1 MRCADEHACL
11 NHYFAIDWLR
21 PAGVS
26 RGGLSPFR
34 RSSAL
39 ASVGLAALVTAFIG
53 VDFFANGEQL
63 YSQPRTWMS
72 VGDFNIGFNLVLDG
86 LSLTMSSVVT
96 GVGFLIHMY
105 ASWYMRGEE
114 GYSRFF
120 AYTNLFIASMV
131 VLVLADNLLLM
142 YLGWEGVGL
151 CSYLLIGFYYTD
163 PKNGAAAMKAFVV
176 TRVGDV
182 FLAFA
187 LFILYNELGTLNF
200 REMVELAPAHFA
212 DGNNMLMWAT
222 LMLLGGAVGKSAQL
236 PLQTWLADAMAGP
249 TPVSALIHAATMVT
263 AGVYLIARTHGL
275 FLMTPEF
282 LCIWW
287 VLSGRLR
294 CCWPVLP
301 RWYRP
306 TSTCSRLLYHEPD
319 WLHVPR
325 AWRAGMGC
333 GDFPLDDSRVL

>member
-1 MRCADEHACL
+1 
-11 NHYFAIDWLR
+11 
-21 PAGVS
+21 
-26 RGGLSPFR
+26 
-34 RSSAL
+34 
-39 ASVGLAALVTAFIG
+39 
-53 VDFFANGEQL
+53 
-63 YSQPRTWMS
+63 
-72 VGDFNIGFNLVLDG
+72 
-86 LSLTMSSVVT
+86 
-96 GVGFLIHMY
+96 
-105 ASWYMRGEE
+105 MRGEE

-200 REMVELAPAHFA
+200 REMVELAPQHFA
-212 DGNNMLMWAT
+212 NGSTTLQWAT

-249 TPVSALIHAATMVT
+249 TPVTTESMVSDRPSNTRLKPMLKSPTDIQVHSGTLTACLPLAKKSTPTYAVTSAARPTEPMPTAAERFSDQRPREKASSTKPINGKRMVKASMFIHA
-263 AGVYLIARTHGL
+263 THL
-275 FLMTPEF
+275 LNR
-282 LCIWW
+282 C
-287 VLSGRLR
+287 SGSGGDDGAAAAAPGRYS
-294 CCWPVLP
+294 LP
-301 RWYRP
+301 Q
-306 TSTCSRLLYHEPD
+306 
-319 WLHVPR
+319 PR
-325 AWRAGMGC
+325 G
-333 GDFPLDDSRVL
+333 